1 MGTDPDSVAC
11 NGSFL
16 KCTSYMCIQFQQP
29 LFIDQN
35 AKAGRGTEKIE
46 MKIRHAFQEFHF
58 QLNII
63 YSYFVDESSQPS
75 HVIKDKI

>member
-1 MGTDPDSVAC
+1 
-11 NGSFL
+11 
-16 KCTSYMCIQFQQP
+16 MCIQFQQP

-75 HVIKDKI
+75 NMIKDKIWRYKRIIESYFYLLHK

>member
-1 MGTDPDSVAC
+1 
-11 NGSFL
+11 
-16 KCTSYMCIQFQQP
+16 MCIQFQQP

-63 YSYFVDESSQPS
+63 YSYFVDESSQTS
-75 HVIKDKI
+75 HMIKDKIWRYKRIIESYFYLLHK